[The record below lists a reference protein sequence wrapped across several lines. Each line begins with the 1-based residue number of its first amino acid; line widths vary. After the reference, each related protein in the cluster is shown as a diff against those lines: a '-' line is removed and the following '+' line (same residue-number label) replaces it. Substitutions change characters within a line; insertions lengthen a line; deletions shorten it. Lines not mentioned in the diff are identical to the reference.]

1 MEGLKRIERFLEV
14 RAGEALSFWRRRERV
29 FESAGHWYFRTREG
43 IDVGPYRTRFEAE
56 VEADLLKHRLQGIE
70 AENAQAV
77 IRSFMME
84 SVGQG
89 LFANSR
95 LKDDGLRAHW
105 HADIGVLS

>member
-1 MEGLKRIERFLEV
+1 MERLKRIERFLEV

-29 FESAGHWYFRTREG
+29 FASAGHWYFRTREG

-56 VEADLLKHRLQGIE
+56 VEADLLKHRLQGVE
-70 AENAQAV
+70 PADARAV

-89 LFANSR
+89 LFADTR
-95 LKDDGLRAHW
+95 VRDDGLRAHW